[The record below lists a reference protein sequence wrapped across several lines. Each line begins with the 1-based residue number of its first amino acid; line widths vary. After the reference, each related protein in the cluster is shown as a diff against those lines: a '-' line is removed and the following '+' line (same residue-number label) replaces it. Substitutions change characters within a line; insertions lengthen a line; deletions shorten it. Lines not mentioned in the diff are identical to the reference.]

1 MDYFHHFLRTIP
13 GVLENQSHP
22 GTFSLEQPLR
32 QEAECFRGHKPSL
45 EEEQLLSTTSR
56 DFQIYECLPH
66 SVTSIL
72 GKNLL
77 IRCKDIGV
85 TVKARVAHF
94 ERFDEIKNTMAE
106 SSPESTGK
114 ALVSPIIEVEL
125 MRKQDVLP
133 SGVEIGLRHFL
144 TVPLSEDTKEEME
157 ATWHRHS
164 LVKIARHGGIF
175 QSETIKSF
183 WEVDT
188 EYFWTSKLAGKP
200 LCYILATTIPEC
212 EHSTLKQIILTKR
225 EELCS
230 HVESSMAMYCVCEA
244 SMEEFDKM
252 MQKDYEAT
260 VPIFNRRYHIEK
272 SEEVQ
277 YYLHPSTTFPF
288 NPDVE
293 AFEISHHELCMYAGV
308 LRLGV
313 IM

>member
-1 MDYFHHFLRTIP
+1 M
-13 GVLENQSHP
+13 
-22 GTFSLEQPLR
+22 
-32 QEAECFRGHKPSL
+32 
-45 EEEQLLSTTSR
+45 
-56 DFQIYECLPH
+56 
-66 SVTSIL
+66 
-72 GKNLL
+72 
-77 IRCKDIGV
+77 

-94 ERFDEIKNTMAE
+94 ERFDEIKSTMAE
-106 SSPESTGK
+106 SSHESTGK

-125 MRKQDVLP
+125 MREQDVLP

-157 ATWHRHS
+157 ATWHKHS
-164 LVKIARHGGIF
+164 LVKIARHDGIF

-252 MQKDYEAT
+252 MQKDYETT
-260 VPIFNRRYHIEK
+260 VPIF
-272 SEEVQ
+272 SS
-277 YYLHPSTTFPF
+277 LLPSR
-288 NPDVE
+288 
-293 AFEISHHELCMYAGV
+293 SQS
-308 LRLGV
+308 
-313 IM
+313 